1 MNKYFENWASF
12 LKETQLSVNISD
24 YTPKDR
30 LNEQVWLSPEQLRPE
45 ISVKLLEIAKNFLEG
60 VGLDSIVI
68 ADITF
73 TGSLA
78 NYNWSDYSDI
88 DLHILVDFDQIDE
101 NTELVQEFFRGK
113 IGVWNRMHDIRIY
126 DHEVEIY
133 VQDEKEKHVSSGVY
147 SVMRDRWLITPYKK
161 DIDLDWTSV
170 EMKYKMLASLINEV
184 DILYGT
190 ARYKEANDF
199 PKKIKER
206 IRNFRKCGLDK
217 SGEYSIEN
225 LAFKMLRR
233 GGQLE
238 KLSDLALQS
247 YDQMMSLN
255 ENYNKNWTKYSN
267 S

>member
-147 SVMRDRWLITPYKK
+147 SVMRDRWLINT
-161 DIDLDWTSV
+161 L
-170 EMKYKMLASLINEV
+170 
-184 DILYGT
+184 
-190 ARYKEANDF
+190 
-199 PKKIKER
+199 
-206 IRNFRKCGLDK
+206 
-217 SGEYSIEN
+217 
-225 LAFKMLRR
+225 
-233 GGQLE
+233 
-238 KLSDLALQS
+238 
-247 YDQMMSLN
+247 
-255 ENYNKNWTKYSN
+255 
-267 S
+267 

>member
-113 IGVWNRMHDIRIY
+113 IGVWNRMHDI
-126 DHEVEIY
+126 
-133 VQDEKEKHVSSGVY
+133 
-147 SVMRDRWLITPYKK
+147 
-161 DIDLDWTSV
+161 
-170 EMKYKMLASLINEV
+170 
-184 DILYGT
+184 
-190 ARYKEANDF
+190 
-199 PKKIKER
+199 
-206 IRNFRKCGLDK
+206 NFRKCGLDK

-225 LAFKMLRR
+225 LAFRMLRR